1 MQRSFVYIY
10 LLFVYNI
17 FRIVL
22 NKAVNDFPADEKYK
36 IEVKEELRQYK
47 EWIINECKKEDEEL
61 SIFSYKRKNMEGIL
75 SQIKVYSIYYYLYNR
90 KMSNLLINIK
100 EMK

>member
-22 NKAVNDFPADEKYK
+22 NKAVNDFPVDEKYK

-61 SIFSYKRKNMEGIL
+61 SIFSYKRKSIEEIL
-75 SQIKVYSIYYYLYNR
+75 CKIKVYSIHYYLYNR
-90 KMSNLLINIK
+90 KISNLLINIK